1 MPNDP
6 IRLDPS
12 LALGNLVMKPVID
25 LVPSRLGPQEPAA
38 GAPVATGGEPMPA
51 SDAIQESAVTA
62 TGRRMPRLTR
72 APLRPAGAGDQVE
85 IRGPKVTK
93 PPGYLAIRMSVVDG
107 ALRVDSAKAVDGPLA
122 SEPSLPEGLAWEVTR
137 DKERIAHGSVPPM
150 LERRSFPPLNPTPEQ
165 VGHHIS
171 PMPVQ
176 SFTVRVPLE
185 ELSLADLPRVS
196 VRLFRLKAPL
206 DVIKPGVAPLDV
218 AHPAEVRAL
227 VALDGIDVAPLG
239 AAASALRRRR

>member
-25 LVPSRLGPQEPAA
+25 LLPSRLGPQEPAA
-38 GAPVATGGEPMPA
+38 GTPVATGGEQMPA
-51 SDAIQESAVTA
+51 PGAIQESAVTA
-62 TGRRMPRLTR
+62 SGRRMPRLTR

-93 PPGYLAIRMSVVDG
+93 PSGYLAIRMSVVDG
-107 ALRVDSAKAVDGPLA
+107 VLRVDSAKAVEGPLA
-122 SEPSLPEGLAWEVTR
+122 TEQSLPEGLAWEVTR
-137 DKERIAHGSVPPM
+137 DKERIAHGSVPSM
-150 LERRSFPPLNPTPEQ
+150 LERRSFPPPTPTPGQ
-165 VGHHIS
+165 VGHHVS
-171 PMPVQ
+171 PMPMQ
-176 SFTVRVPLE
+176 SFTVRVPIE
-185 ELSLADLPRVS
+185 ELSLADLPKVS
-196 VRLFRLKAPL
+196 VRLFRLKSSL
-206 DVIKPGVAPLDV
+206 DVVKPGVTPLDL

-239 AAASALRRRR
+239 PAASALRRRR